1 MEDQPAC
8 CRPTQNRSTTLRKG
22 GPQRAMPLRLG
33 KEIQAML
40 RPQLTTPQSIA
51 EKGALHL
58 QGSISKIVA
67 DPIGRGVRAR
77 NRSRTFARSGS
88 RPPGP
93 DLGQLARCN
102 AIQLGSAWW

>member
-1 MEDQPAC
+1 MEDQPTC
-8 CRPTQNRSTTLRKG
+8 CRPTQNQSTKLRKG
-22 GPQRAMPLRLG
+22 GPKRAMPLRLG

-40 RPQLTTPQSIA
+40 RPQLTTPQAIA
-51 EKGALHL
+51 EKGAL
-58 QGSISKIVA
+58 SPPISKIVA

-77 NRSRTFARSGS
+77 NRSRTFARPGS

-102 AIQLGSAWW
+102 AMQLGLA